1 MKKLVVILLLLI
13 FTVYCGY
20 ADSVAIDENRD
31 GDNEYE
37 RYDLHPYG
45 GKGVLVKEFNNY
57 VIYWDNGLIYDI
69 PDNEAIEMIASM

>member
-1 MKKLVVILLLLI
+1 MKKLIVILLLLTFAI
-13 FTVYCGY
+13 YCGY

>member
-1 MKKLVVILLLLI
+1 MKKLVVILLLLT